1 MTPSTQRRKSR
12 RWRRGRERL
21 GRGFVLAIEEGRE
34 RDKLPEPE
42 VWVQVNGSKHENSGK
57 EAEASVGRNLTN
69 EMDVDE
75 AENVMKGG
83 KVNDGAVMGV

>member
-1 MTPSTQRRKSR
+1 
-12 RWRRGRERL
+12 
-21 GRGFVLAIEEGRE
+21 
-34 RDKLPEPE
+34 
-42 VWVQVNGSKHENSGK
+42 VQVNGSKHENSGK